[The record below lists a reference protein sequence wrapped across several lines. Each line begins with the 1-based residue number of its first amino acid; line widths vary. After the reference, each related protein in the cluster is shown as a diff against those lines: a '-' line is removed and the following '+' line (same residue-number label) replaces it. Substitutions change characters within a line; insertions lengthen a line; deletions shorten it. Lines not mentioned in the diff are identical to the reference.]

1 MYTNIENMV
10 YRMFQ
15 NYYDTSINDTSG
27 NILNNV
33 NSSRQHSNISST
45 NISILMESIFDISYQ
60 DTLNDI
66 SFIAYRFIS
75 NNYGANNY
83 LNTNYLNTNYEADN
97 YVPNNYVPNNYVS
110 NNYVSNNYV
119 PNNYVPNNYV
129 PNNYVQNNY
138 VPNNYVPNNYL
149 YNRSY
154 YIRRYSLM
162 DLMRTLSQ
170 NNTIEENSFLENF
183 INSTFDTNE
192 EKFKKVISNYE
203 LEKLKPQKFIKQ
215 NEIETNCQCPIFCYN
230 FEENEQ
236 IIKLPCNHNFNCEGI
251 IKWLTE
257 ESNTCPVCRYEFDY
271 KEINTDNKR
280 QDIQEDINNENENE
294 ENENEENE
302 ENENKNEERVSRSL
316 FETL

>member
-10 YRMFQ
+10 YRIFQ
-15 NYYDTSINDTSG
+15 NYYDISINDMSR
-27 NILNNV
+27 NILNNL
-33 NSSRQHSNISST
+33 NNSRQHSTISST
-45 NISILMESIFDISYQ
+45 NISILMESIFDVSYQ

-66 SFIAYRFIS
+66 SFIAYRFLSNSYAPTNSYAPIS
-75 NNYGANNY
+75 YLNNNY
-83 LNTNYLNTNYEADN
+83 TPDI
-97 YVPNNYVPNNYVS
+97 
-110 NNYVSNNYV
+110 
-119 PNNYVPNNYV
+119 
-129 PNNYVQNNY
+129 Y

-154 YIRRYSLM
+154 NVRRYSLM

-183 INSTFDTNE
+183 INSTFDNNE

-203 LEKLKPQKFIKQ
+203 LEKLKPQNFIKE

-280 QDIQEDINNENENE
+280 QDIQDIQEDINEDEDNNNENENE
-294 ENENEENE
+294 ELENDDYFTQSDNNYNTNIYNIISEDEIFMQEILLYAYSN
-302 ENENKNEERVSRSL
+302 NNNNN
-316 FETL
+316 